1 MGRTNNWILNKKV
14 KVTGPT
20 GWTDEYSKII
30 SDDVQDLFDK
40 AMWDFTN
47 EVTNITTRLK
57 VEIED

>member
-1 MGRTNNWILNKKV
+1 MGRTNNWILIKKV
-14 KVTGPT
+14 KVQGPIN
-20 GWTDEYSKII
+20 WTDEYSKII